1 MSQLPLYGIASS
13 EASDPLAYVRV
24 ALGSNRGTLGE
35 LGVLPILTSG
45 MIMQFLA
52 TANLIRVDYSLKED
66 RALFCG
72 AQKCKYQ
79 VCREKDREMGIG
91 DRIFIPIII

>member
-1 MSQLPLYGIASS
+1 MSQLPLYGILSS
-13 EASDPLAYVRV
+13 ESSDPLYWMRDVLA
-24 ALGSNRGTLGE
+24 SNRGTLME

-72 AQKCKYQ
+72 AQKCK
-79 VCREKDREMGIG
+79 
-91 DRIFIPIII
+91 